1 MEVNREVKQFGV
13 AVPSGVEHVC
23 LRARKLHEAGNWLVL
38 TDCSNAVNTVR
49 RVAVL
54 AKVANCVP
62 ALTPLVAKR

>member
-1 MEVNREVKQFGV
+1 MGWFAV
-13 AVPSGVEHVC
+13 AVPCGVGHVN
-23 LRARKLHEAGNWLVL
+23 LGAKTLHEAGNWLVL

-49 RVAVL
+49 KVAVL